1 MHRLLRH
8 ASGVQLLRQRLYQA
22 AAGCE
27 DCNDADYPRVDP
39 ALCLALGKEHGGRAC
54 QSGLCRFENAILVT
68 RDGINKIDYVFI
80 FGGSITSQFRYYQ
93 VDYLSPKSFGGLR
106 CA

>member
-8 ASGVQLLRQRLYQA
+8 ASGMQLLRQRLYQA

>member
-1 MHRLLRH
+1 MHRLLRY
-8 ASGVQLLRQRLYQA
+8 ASGVQLLRQRLYQ

-39 ALCLALGKEHGGRAC
+39 ALCWALGKEHGGGAC
-54 QSGLCRFENAILVT
+54 QSGLCRFENAILAT

-80 FGGSITSQFRYYQ
+80 FGGSITNQFRYYQ
-93 VDYLSPKSFGGLR
+93 VDFLFPKSFGGLR
-106 CA
+106 CG